1 MKITASSTKEK
12 TSDDVFITIHNEC
25 RAQIKIY
32 EISQSKQYLYGIYDC
47 SCTLSSP
54 IHLKPGKYKIVVET
68 FQGKTAERAFT
79 KTMFSEDVTIE
90 FTSKYC
96 KNKTLKL
103 VIILSVEAIG

>member
-12 TSDDVFITIHNEC
+12 TSDDVFITIRNEC

-47 SCTLSSP
+47 SCTLLAS

-68 FQGKTAERAFT
+68 FQGKTAHRAFT

-90 FTSKYC
+90 FR
-96 KNKTLKL
+96 
-103 VIILSVEAIG
+103 